1 MLFICEWS
9 LNIYKSMT
17 TRHIP
22 IVLVRFKH
30 NNGYSISSLV
40 ND

>member
-9 LNIYKSMT
+9 LNIYESMK

-22 IVLVRFKH
+22 IVLVRFKY
-30 NNGYSISSLV
+30 NNGYFYIELGQ
-40 ND
+40 